1 MGRGRLH
8 LLLRNPGAVGGIVA
22 GTGVLLLLTW
32 WLVCQQDTGLI
43 APALSPEDR
52 EIACL
57 MPATNW
63 PNWDRLLEAVRLLVE
78 ERRGELC
85 WASDPGLAR
94 GYRDIPAL
102 ALSRRNGGG
111 RLWFRWY
118 KLTGDYSAE
127 YWLAGLLRRQPR
139 PLAILGGNTSDRA
152 LELARLLR
160 QSHQNL
166 TQTPALLLTTATADE
181 VEVSPGAG
189 LSDLMQVYPDRS
201 FRFCFTNRQM
211 AEALVDFLAHRPE
224 WLPPDRIWDAVTWRD
239 DPYSEDFANRISDAL
254 LERQLGQVRKSAVP
268 YSVGEAW
275 LPSGRERQI
284 IEEDLAERLAQAPN
298 SPRVL
303 ILPTVERVARRV
315 LIGLGQAVP
324 LAAENTTVVVGDSIS
339 FNVICRD
346 RRLLWPTELLP
357 MRVLLFAHENPARP
371 TGVAPGLVGELT
383 AEIASATARL
393 DGPWPVALPAFSHL
407 YSRQSSTDDLLLW
420 ARIVRAVTQAA
431 WLTATDAQQSATP
444 VSNADSVPF
453 ADDESFVAR
462 LRDFRDEH
470 GKRFF
475 DAHGNR
481 RLGSGEYVICLQP
494 IRRPNRLDTWVVLE
508 IWHSHHWGTVSKAH
522 TEFRSEGP
530 ELFVLPGQTLPRFW
544 RLQSRWLLCQD

>member
-1 MGRGRLH
+1 MWRGGLR
-8 LLLRNPGAVGGIVA
+8 LLLRNPGAVGAIVA
-22 GTGVLLLLTW
+22 GMVLLLLLTW
-32 WLVCQQDTGLI
+32 WLLCQQEAGLI
-43 APALSPEDR
+43 PPSLWREDR

-63 PNWDRLLEAVRLLVE
+63 PNWDRFLEAVRLLVE

-85 WASDPGLAR
+85 WASDPSLAR

-102 ALSRRNGGG
+102 ALSRRSGGG

-118 KLTGDYSAE
+118 KLTSDYSAE

-160 QSHQNL
+160 QYHQNL
-166 TQTPALLLTTATADE
+166 AETPALLLTTATADE
-181 VEVSPGAG
+181 VEISPGAG

-211 AEALVDFLAHRPE
+211 AEALVDFLTHRPE
-224 WLPPDRIWDAVTWRD
+224 WLPPDHIWDAVTWRD
-239 DPYSEDFANRISDAL
+239 DPYSEDFTNRISDAL
-254 LERQLGQVRKSAVP
+254 LERQLGQLRKSAVP
-268 YSVGEAW
+268 YSVGDAW

-298 SPRVL
+298 SPHVL

-324 LAAENTTVVVGDSIS
+324 LAAGNTTVVVGDSIS

-357 MRVLLFAHENPARP
+357 MRALLFAHEDPARP
-371 TGVAPGLVGELT
+371 TGVASGLVSELAVET
-383 AEIASATARL
+383 AWATARL
-393 DGPWPVALPAFSHL
+393 DGHWPVAPLASSHF

-420 ARIVRAVTQAA
+420 ARILRAVTQAA
-431 WLTATDAQQSATP
+431 WLTGTDAQQSARAVP
-444 VSNADSVPF
+444 NANSVLF
-453 ADDESFVAR
+453 ADTDTFITR
-462 LRDFRDEH
+462 LRNFRDEH
-470 GKRFF
+470 GERFF
-475 DAHGNR
+475 DAQGNR

-494 IRRPNRLDTWVVLE
+494 IRRPNRLDTWAVLE
-508 IWHSHHWGTVSKAH
+508 IWHSRHSGDVAEASGD
-522 TEFRSEGP
+522 FRSEEP
-530 ELFVLPGQTLPRFW
+530 KLPVLRGQPPPRFW